1 MEKKVFLISRT
12 DSIGDV
18 ILTLPICAWI
28 KNMFQN
34 SYIIFLG
41 NSYTKPIVECYPYVD
56 EIMDWRELKGL
67 DKKTQINILKQKN
80 IDVCIHV
87 FPKKEIAK
95 LAKKLKIPTR
105 IGTSHRVFHFFTCN
119 LRPNFSRR
127 KSDLHESQ
135 LNFELLRPL
144 GLEKIPSLAE
154 IQEYLSSFIIP
165 KVHLDLDLSAKN
177 KIILHT
183 KSKGSAVEWPMNKFF
198 ELAVKLADLDYE
210 VYFTGT
216 EAEAVHFRDKL
227 PKHQKILDMSAK
239 FTLTEFIYF
248 ISQCEVIVAG
258 STGPLH
264 IGAVSGIK
272 TIGIYSQTRPIHQAR
287 WRPIGK
293 NVSIVTNKQ
302 EPEIGKI
309 NPQYL
314 KDIEVDEV
322 FKLVI
327 ADK

>member
-1 MEKKVFLISRT
+1 M
-12 DSIGDV
+12 
-18 ILTLPICAWI
+18 
-28 KNMFQN
+28 
-34 SYIIFLG
+34 
-41 NSYTKPIVECYPYVD
+41 
-56 EIMDWRELKGL
+56 
-67 DKKTQINILKQKN
+67 
-80 IDVCIHV
+80 
-87 FPKKEIAK
+87 
-95 LAKKLKIPTR
+95 
-105 IGTSHRVFHFFTCN
+105 
-119 LRPNFSRR
+119 
-127 KSDLHESQ
+127 
-135 LNFELLRPL
+135 
-144 GLEKIPSLAE
+144 
-154 IQEYLSSFIIP
+154 
-165 KVHLDLDLSAKN
+165 
-177 KIILHT
+177 
-183 KSKGSAVEWPMNKFF
+183 

-227 PKHQKILDMSAK
+227 PKHQKIHDMSAK